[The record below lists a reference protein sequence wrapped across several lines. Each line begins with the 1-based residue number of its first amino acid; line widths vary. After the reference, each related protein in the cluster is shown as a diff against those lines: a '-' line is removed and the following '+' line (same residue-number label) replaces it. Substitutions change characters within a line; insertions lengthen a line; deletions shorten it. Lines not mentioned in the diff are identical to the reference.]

1 MWSAVPRNWLDGPKN
16 ETNQYVCDY
25 LGVSCIRN
33 YCCMSTTFYVWLTV
47 DKCIVYPKLLQPT
60 TCIRNPNL
68 NATLLAL
75 PRSNRTSCHPG
86 VCSGCLFRLPDHQIR
101 LVLPKFGLS
110 RGGCGCHPILAFNQP
125 KKAAESQMQGRI
137 EWLARLP
144 STGIRSVNPTV
155 RLTRPKIE
163 AESAYLDSA

>member
-1 MWSAVPRNWLDGPKN
+1 MCVTTSECRASEIIAACRRHSMFGSVDKC
-16 ETNQYVCDY
+16 T
-25 LGVSCIRN
+25 VSCIPTC
-33 YCCMSTTFYVWLTV
+33 YS
-47 DKCIVYPKLLQPT
+47 LQPT

-101 LVLPKFGLS
+101 LVLPKFGLF

-163 AESAYLDSA
+163 VESAYLDSA